1 MVELADQVP
10 TVIEA
15 AEAGLEIG
23 YGLYAVCASDG
34 LLQAPDQPPLAQ
46 A

>member
-23 YGLYAVCASDG
+23 YGLYAVCAGDG
-34 LLQAPDQPPLAQ
+34 VE
-46 A
+46 